1 MNDALVFFV
10 PKTTEVVVFVFHTF
24 FRGEESG
31 IFSNTAHLE
40 SFGITDKTMNI
51 ESIEDDGLGGTN
63 LIEIFPM
70 RGVVGEVML
79 LVVMTEDPI
88 LVRIVMDVFGETLF
102 EIMVIMATLE
112 NTPELAEGADDG
124 MTVSVDETW
133 EKEVVFAKFIDLSV

>member
-1 MNDALVFFV
+1 
-10 PKTTEVVVFVFHTF
+10 
-24 FRGEESG
+24 
-31 IFSNTAHLE
+31 
-40 SFGITDKTMNI
+40 MNI